1 MAQAQPDPQPTLI
14 APKRPAQ
21 LERARGT
28 GEHRRPMLRSVARVL
43 NPIIKALAGRWGF
56 PLFVVV
62 SHRGRRSGRVFRTP
76 VTARMTAGGFVVPLT
91 FGQGADWYQNLLA
104 ANTAVI
110 QWNGVGH
117 PVSDPEVVDW
127 ATGSQ
132 AFHPLERFVMRRLGV
147 RQFVRVRH
155 AAVMAAER

>member
-1 MAQAQPDPQPTLI
+1 MARAQPDPQPIFI
-14 APKRPAQ
+14 ALKRSAQ
-21 LERARGT
+21 SEIARGV
-28 GEHRRPMLRSVARVL
+28 GKHRRPMLRSVTRVL
-43 NPIIKALAGRWGF
+43 NPIVKALAGRWGF

-62 SHRGRRSGRVFRTP
+62 RHHGRKSGRVFETP
-76 VTARMTAGGFVVPLT
+76 VTVRMTAGGFVVPLT
-91 FGQGADWYQNLLA
+91 FGQGADWCQNLLA

-155 AAVMAAER
+155 AAVMAER